1 MIRQLS
7 PRRYVLLALVL
18 SLAIAAL
25 FARALLTLRDEQWD
39 HARQTN
45 ANLVHTIEQNISRTI
60 DGYNQSLEGIVDGM
74 KRPDIRALPRSTRRA
89 LLFDR
94 SLRMAGMGSTLVLD
108 EAGNIVLDSA
118 SEVPRKVNLADRDY
132 FQVHRQGAI
141 QGLFVGAPLHSRLA
155 NGALMLPLSRAYF
168 HDDGSFAGVVVGSIR
183 VQYFD
188 ELFASV
194 NLGPASR
201 ANLWREDGMVL
212 ANVPSNDAA
221 VGSFNMSYAQLRRA
235 AASDH
240 GTYTGIDLEDGIDRM
255 HVFRRVRGYPLVV
268 GMAQPVDTI
277 LAQWRRS
284 AMVWGGFAALLVLAS
299 LGLAW
304 LFVRELRRRQAI
316 GGQLRQAEHD
326 LSTILHNLPSM
337 VAYWDKSLHNRY
349 ANQAYLSWSGLSAEQ
364 LRARRMDDVAG
375 PRLFAQVEPYVKQAL
390 QGHRQVFE
398 RILRMPSGETRY
410 GVVSYIP
417 DLQDDTV
424 QGFFVQIDDL
434 TERKRME
441 DMLFEEKELVRLT
454 LQAIGD
460 AVICTDAEGHVTY
473 LNPVAEVLTGWQA
486 FDASGQH
493 VNHLAPLQ
501 MPSGHPEDPSPVQ
514 RALVEGKPQLVQRGV
529 VLRRRDGQEIEV
541 EQSAS
546 PITDLEGRV
555 TGAVMVLRDVT
566 EAMAL
571 SRRMAHLAQYDAL
584 TDLPNR
590 LLLQDRAQ
598 QAIARAKRNRHSVAL
613 IYIDLDGFKQ
623 VNDTLGHDAGDLLLK
638 QVAKRFTGAV
648 RQSDTVCRQGGDE
661 FVVLLPALDHWE
673 QACVVARKLI
683 DSLTEPMDLPG
694 ERRRIGLSGGIA
706 LYPQDGKDFE
716 ALARAADAA
725 MYAAKR
731 AGRNRFYLSRGP
743 DAPAEPVPS
752 SDGEAEPAG
761 PTPPEEH

>member
-1 MIRQLS
+1 MRPLS
-7 PRRYVLLALVL
+7 PRRYALLALVL

-25 FARALLTLRDEQWD
+25 FARALLTLREDQWD

-45 ANLVHTIEQNISRTI
+45 ANLAHTIEQNIGRTI
-60 DGYNQSLEGIVDGM
+60 DSINESLDGIVDSM
-74 KRPDIRALPRSTRRA
+74 HRDDIKTLPMATRRA
-89 LLFDR
+89 LIFDR
-94 SLRMAGMGSTLVLD
+94 SLHMEGMGSTLVLD
-108 EAGNIVLDSA
+108 QAGNIILDSFA
-118 SEVPRKVNLADRDY
+118 DVPRKANFADREY
-132 FQVHRQGAI
+132 FQVHRQGAV
-141 QGLFVGAPLHSRLA
+141 QGLFIGTPLRSRLA
-155 NGALMLPLSRAYF
+155 NGSLMVPFSRAYF
-168 HDDGSFAGVVVGSIR
+168 HKDGSFAGVVLCT
-183 VQYFD
+183 VQVEYLD
-188 ELFASV
+188 KLLAS
-194 NLGPASR
+194 ASMGTSSF

-212 ANVPSNDAA
+212 ANAPRDDKA
-221 VGSFNMSYAQLRRA
+221 VGSFAMSYAQLRRSA
-235 AASDH
+235 TAEQ
-240 GTYTGIDLEDGIDRM
+240 GTFTDTGLTDGIERM
-255 HVFRRVRGYPLVV
+255 HVFQRVQRYPLVV
-268 GMAQPVDTI
+268 GLAQPVDTI
-277 LAQWRRS
+277 LAQWRRG
-284 AMVWGGFAALLVLAS
+284 ALVWGGLAALLVTAS

-304 LFVRELRRRQAI
+304 LFVRELRRRQTI
-316 GGQLRQAEHD
+316 GGQLRQVEHE

-337 VAYWDKSLHNRY
+337 VAYWDNKLRNRY

-364 LRARRMDDVAG
+364 LRARRMDEVAG
-375 PRLFAQVEPYVKQAL
+375 PRFYSQVAPYVQQAL

-398 RILRMPSGETRY
+398 RTLRMPSGETRY

-417 DLQDDTV
+417 DVRDGTV

-493 VNHLAPLQ
+493 VNLVAMLQ
-501 MPSGHPEDPSPVQ
+501 MPSGHPDDASPVQ
-514 RALVEGKPQLVQRGV
+514 RALAEGTNQLVQRGV
-529 VLRRRDGQEIEV
+529 VLRRRDGEEIEV

-546 PITDLEGRV
+546 PITDVEGKV

-598 QAIARAKRNRHSVAL
+598 QSIARAKRERHCMAL

-623 VNDTLGHDAGDLLLK
+623 VNDTLGHDAGDALLV
-638 QVAKRFTGAV
+638 QMANRFKAAV

-661 FVVLLPALDHWE
+661 FVVLLPILDDARQAL
-673 QACVVARKLI
+673 VVAGKLQAACA
-683 DSLTEPMDLPG
+683 EPFELEG
-694 ERRRIGLSGGIA
+694 QRRQIHLSGGIA
-706 LYPQDGKDFE
+706 LYPQHGENFE
-716 ALARAADAA
+716 VLSRNADAA
-725 MYAAKR
+725 MYVAKR
-731 AGRNRFYLSRGP
+731 AGRRQFRVFGDSGMA
-743 DAPAEPVPS
+743 DAGIDESAC
-752 SDGEAEPAG
+752 
-761 PTPPEEH
+761 